1 MSQSEDKKAVTLT
14 SIKLVVFAIVMFV
27 FCMWVMPPLYTLFCE
42 VTGLNG
48 KTKGQYQATEVR
60 VDTSRLVKVQ
70 FVATKNENMPWA
82 FAPAERILE
91 VHPGESVLTHFVA
104 TNPTGDIM
112 VGQAVPSMVPHN
124 ATDFFH
130 KTECFCFN
138 QQALAAGETAELG
151 LQFIVD
157 QDIPKGVNTII
168 LSYTLFDVTE
178 NSKDIVEQ
186 KRQELTTATQAAA
199 ELITNNIKL

>member
-1 MSQSEDKKAVTLT
+1 MAQSEEKKAVSLT
-14 SIKLVVFAIVMFV
+14 SVKLVIFAVLMFI
-27 FCMWVMPPLYTLFCE
+27 FCLFVMPPIYTLFCE

-48 KTKGQYQATEVR
+48 KTKGQYQATEVK

-70 FVATKNENMPWA
+70 FVATKNENMPWG
-82 FAPAERILE
+82 FKPAERILE

-104 TNPTGDIM
+104 TNPTESVM
-112 VGQAVPSMVPHN
+112 VGQAVPSLVPHN

-138 QQALAAGETAELG
+138 QQVLAAGETADLG

-178 NSKDIVEQ
+178 NSKDLVEQ
-186 KRQELTTATQAAA
+186 KQQELTTATQAAA
-199 ELITNNIKL
+199 ELITNNI